1 VERSAIALP
10 AVAVSRGNSFLVVR
24 ALDSLHRCSR
34 LALVN
39 GYYADLVLYDGAGRA
54 WQVIGATPARRL
66 TRLGRWLA
74 RTVYNPRVAVSVRY
88 AEPRPYDLA
97 ELKHELTTLIDLD
110 PDDLYDQ
117 FVTHDE
123 LKGLVSRA
131 ATRAELFRVAETL
144 GSEDAKERDAG

>member
-1 VERSAIALP
+1 M
-10 AVAVSRGNSFLVVR
+10 
-24 ALDSLHRCSR
+24 
-34 LALVN
+34 
-39 GYYADLVLYDGAGRA
+39 
-54 WQVIGATPARRL
+54 T
-66 TRLGRWLA
+66 
-74 RTVYNPRVAVSVRY
+74 VRY

-97 ELKHELTTLIDLD
+97 ELKRELTALIDRD

-144 GSEDAKERDAG
+144 GSEEAEGRAAD

>member
-1 VERSAIALP
+1 MERSAIALP
-10 AVAVSRGNSFLVVR
+10 AVAVSRGDSFLVVR
-24 ALDSLHRCSR
+24 ALDLLHRCSR
-34 LALVN
+34 VALVN
-39 GYYADLVLYDGAGRA
+39 GYYTDLVLYDAAGQA
-54 WQVIGATPARRL
+54 WQVIDATPARRL
-66 TRLGRWLA
+66 TGLGRWLA

-97 ELKHELTTLIDLD
+97 ELKHELTALIDRD

-131 ATRAELFRVAETL
+131 ATLAELFRVAETL
-144 GSEDAKERDAG
+144 GSEDAEGRDAG